1 MQLNLQGDNPGV
13 AREPFD
19 LDNQATL
26 DLALTRSKDVDGELF
41 KAGAPGWDWRFHKPL
56 VQWALVSSNQS
67 ARVH

>member
-1 MQLNLQGDNPGV
+1 
-13 AREPFD
+13 
-19 LDNQATL
+19 L

-67 ARVH
+67 ARVQ